1 VPIDAVEAD
10 IQLAAEKP
18 LRVGRLPFVELLER
32 LEPGD
37 ALAPLGFPE
46 LLEVA
51 LVDLGLRVRLRGE
64 VLGRRITTLLE
75 EDRLDRVGLRC
86 RRPCLYGSRS
96 YG

>member
-1 VPIDAVEAD
+1 VPVDAVEAD
-10 IQLAAEKP
+10 VELAAEKP
-18 LRVGRLPFVELLER
+18 LRVRRLPLVELLER

-37 ALAPLGFPE
+37 TLARLGFPE

-64 VLGRRITTLLE
+64 VLGRRIAALLE